1 MASSR
6 LSSVLKSHREEYSP
20 VVSFD
25 PQKDKLHRMD
35 LTAGNKNI
43 PANLLDDINAFTSY
57 INGQL
62 KASDARYGIG
72 GYAEHRSVY
81 DRSKVF
87 DAQTPGDEPRR
98 LHLGVDIWGKPH
110 TPVAA
115 PLNSIVHSY
124 AFNNDF
130 GDYGAT
136 IILSHLLDGITFYT
150 LYGHLSLASIKNM
163 REGDKINKGDLFAEF
178 GIPAENGQWPPH
190 LHFQV
195 IEDLD
200 GWKGD
205 YPGVCKFS
213 QKETWLAN
221 CPDPDLVLQL
231 NQYL

>member
-1 MASSR
+1 MAHSR
-6 LSSVLKSHREEYSP
+6 LLSVLKSHQEEYSP
-20 VVSFD
+20 VVPFD
-25 PQKDKLHRMD
+25 PQTDKLHRMD

-43 PANLLDDINAFTSY
+43 PGNLLDDINEFISY
-57 INGQL
+57 INDQL

-98 LHLGVDIWGKPH
+98 LHLGIDIWGMPR
-110 TPVAA
+110 TPVMA
-115 PLNSIVHSY
+115 PLNSTVHSY

-136 IILSHLLDGITFYT
+136 IILSHLLDGIIFYT
-150 LYGHLSLASIKNM
+150 LYGHLSLGSIKNM
-163 REGDKINKGDLFAEF
+163 REGDRISKGDPFAEF

-213 QKETWLAN
+213 QKDTWLAN
-221 CPDPDLVLQL
+221 CPDPDLVLRL
-231 NQYL
+231 NQFL